1 MHLVALDLSLTF
13 VYDFVHFS
21 RDIATAPFPSVDTQS
36 SLARTAERRD
46 NFLAKARTKRL
57 VLPSIVRSY

>member
-13 VYDFVHFS
+13 VYDFVYFS
-21 RDIATAPFPSVDTQS
+21 RDIATAPFPSADTHS

-46 NFLAKARTKRL
+46 NFAEARTKRL
-57 VLPSIVRSY
+57 VLPSIARSY